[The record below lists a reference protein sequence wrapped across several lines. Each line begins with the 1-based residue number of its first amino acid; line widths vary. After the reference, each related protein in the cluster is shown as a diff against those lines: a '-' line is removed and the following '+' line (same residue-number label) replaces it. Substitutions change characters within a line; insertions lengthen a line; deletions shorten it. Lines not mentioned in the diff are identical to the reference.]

1 MAEAL
6 EAVLAAL
13 HLEGVHVVGYSLGA
27 RVALELCARPGQHS
41 RLKEYFLPFSLQG
54 CMPDLALYTCQH
66 ASCVI
71 RTLCAKEGSKC
82 ELKEQDTSGC

>member
-6 EAVLAAL
+6 EAVLAAC

-41 RLKEYFLPFSLQG
+41 RLL
-54 CMPDLALYTCQH
+54 
-66 ASCVI
+66 
-71 RTLCAKEGSKC
+71 
-82 ELKEQDTSGC
+82 